1 MNRIIIIDKPIG
13 ISSQGV
19 VSRVKKILNIKKAG
33 HTGTLDPMATGVLP
47 ILIGDAT
54 KLSKYLIEHDKTYVA
69 TVTLGE
75 SRTTGDVEGEVVE
88 RDDFNIKNVSED
100 EIKEVLNS
108 FLGETEQIPSIYS
121 AIKINGKKLYEYARE
136 GEEINIPTR
145 KIFIK
150 SIKLLGIDLDKN
162 SFEYEVEVSK
172 GTYIRTLSEDIA
184 KKLGTVGYMSSLRRT
199 RVDKFDLKKAVT
211 LELLEANRG
220 KEFFENIHF
229 LKAEDVFC
237 SLDKI
242 ILNKRKEELFLNGV
256 KLTFEYPDG
265 LYNIYSIDNKYIGIG
280 IVENNLLKRDVVLKE
295 DIEEQE

>member
-1 MNRIIIIDKPIG
+1 MNRIIIIDKPLK

-19 VSRVKKILNIKKAG
+19 VSRVKKILNVKKAG
-33 HTGTLDPMATGVLP
+33 HTGTLDPMASGVLP
-47 ILIGDAT
+47 ILVGDAT

-88 RDDFNIKNVSED
+88 KDDFDINNITEED
-100 EIKEVLNS
+100 IINVLNS

-150 SIKLLGIDLDKN
+150 SIKLLNINKENN

-184 KKLGTVGYMSSLRRT
+184 KKLGTIGYMSSLRRT

-211 LELLEANRG
+211 LESLEENKG
-220 KEFFENIHF
+220 KEFFENVHF
-229 LKAEDVFC
+229 LKAEDVFS
-237 SLDKI
+237 SLEKI
-242 ILNKRKEELFLNGV
+242 VLNKRKEELFLNGV
-256 KLTFEYPDG
+256 KLTFDFPDG
-265 LYNIYSIDNKYIGIG
+265 IYNIYTFENKYLGIG
-280 IVENNLLKRDVVLKE
+280 IVENKLLKRDV
-295 DIEEQE
+295 IITEE

>member
-1 MNRIIIIDKPIG
+1 MNRIIIIDKPLK
-13 ISSQGV
+13 ISSQGI
-19 VSRVKKILNIKKAG
+19 VSKVKKILNVKKAG
-33 HTGTLDPMATGVLP
+33 HTGTLDPMASGVLP
-47 ILIGDAT
+47 ILVGDAT

-88 RDDFNIKNVSED
+88 KDDFDINNITEED
-100 EIKEVLNS
+100 IINVLNS

-150 SIKLLGIDLDKN
+150 SIKLLNINKENN

-184 KKLGTVGYMSSLRRT
+184 KKLGTIGYMSSLRRT

-211 LELLEANRG
+211 LEALEENKG
-220 KEFFENIHF
+220 KEFFENVHF
-229 LKAEDVFC
+229 LKAEDVFS
-237 SLDKI
+237 SLEKI
-242 ILNKRKEELFLNGV
+242 VLNKRKEELFLNGV
-256 KLTFEYPDG
+256 KLTFDFPDG
-265 LYNIYSIDNKYIGIG
+265 IYNIYTFENKYLGIG
-280 IVENNLLKRDVVLKE
+280 IVENKLLKRDV
-295 DIEEQE
+295 IITEE

>member
-1 MNRIIIIDKPIG
+1 MNRIIIIDKPLK

-19 VSRVKKILNIKKAG
+19 VSRVKKILNVKKAG
-33 HTGTLDPMATGVLP
+33 HTGTLDPMASGVLP
-47 ILIGDAT
+47 ILVGDAT

-69 TVTLGE
+69 TVTLSE

-88 RDDFNIKNVSED
+88 KDDFDINNITEED
-100 EIKEVLNS
+100 IINVLNS

-150 SIKLLGIDLDKN
+150 SIKLLNINKENN

-184 KKLGTVGYMSSLRRT
+184 KKLGTIGYMSSLRRT

-211 LELLEANRG
+211 LEALEENKG
-220 KEFFENIHF
+220 KEFFENVHF
-229 LKAEDVFC
+229 LKAEDVFS
-237 SLDKI
+237 SLEKI
-242 ILNKRKEELFLNGV
+242 VLNKRKEELFLNGV
-256 KLTFEYPDG
+256 KLTFDFPDG
-265 LYNIYSIDNKYIGIG
+265 IYNIYTFENKYLGIG
-280 IVENNLLKRDVVLKE
+280 IVENKLLKRDV
-295 DIEEQE
+295 IITEE

>member
-1 MNRIIIIDKPIG
+1 MNRIIIIDKPLNV
-13 ISSQGV
+13 SSQGV
-19 VSRVKKILNIKKAG
+19 VSRVKKILNVKKTG
-33 HTGTLDPMATGVLP
+33 HTGTLDPMASGVLP
-47 ILIGDAT
+47 ILVGDTT

-88 RDDFNIKNVSED
+88 KDDFDINSITEED
-100 EIKEVLNS
+100 IINVLNS

-150 SIKLLGIDLDKN
+150 SIKLLSVNKEKN
-162 SFEYEVEVSK
+162 SFDYEVEVSK

-184 KKLGTVGYMSSLRRT
+184 KKLGTIGYMSSLRRT

-211 LELLEANRG
+211 LEALEENKG
-220 KEFFENIHF
+220 KEFFENVHF
-229 LKAEDVFC
+229 LKTEDVFS
-237 SLDKI
+237 SLEKI
-242 ILNKRKEELFLNGV
+242 VLNKRKEELFLNGV
-256 KLTFEYPDG
+256 KLTFDFPDG
-265 LYNIYSIDNKYIGIG
+265 IYNIYTFENKYLGIG
-280 IVENNLLKRDVVLKE
+280 IVENKLLKRDV
-295 DIEEQE
+295 IITEE

>member
-1 MNRIIIIDKPIG
+1 MNRIIIIDKPLNV
-13 ISSQGV
+13 SSQGV
-19 VSRVKKILNIKKAG
+19 VSRVKKILNVKKAG
-33 HTGTLDPMATGVLP
+33 HTGTLDPMASGVLP
-47 ILIGDAT
+47 ILVGDTT

-88 RDDFNIKNVSED
+88 KDDFDINSITEED
-100 EIKEVLNS
+100 IINVLNS

-150 SIKLLGIDLDKN
+150 SIKLLSVNKEKK
-162 SFEYEVEVSK
+162 SFDYEVEVSK

-184 KKLGTVGYMSSLRRT
+184 KKLGTIGYMSSLRRT

-211 LELLEANRG
+211 LEALEENKG

-229 LKAEDVFC
+229 LKTEDVFS
-237 SLDKI
+237 SLEKI
-242 ILNKRKEELFLNGV
+242 VLNKRKEELFLNGV
-256 KLTFEYPDG
+256 KLTFDFPDG
-265 LYNIYSIDNKYIGIG
+265 IYNIYTFENKYLGIG
-280 IVENNLLKRDVVLKE
+280 IVENKLLKRDV
-295 DIEEQE
+295 IITEE

>member
-1 MNRIIIIDKPIG
+1 MNRIIIIDKPLK

-19 VSRVKKILNIKKAG
+19 VSRVKKILNVKKAG
-33 HTGTLDPMATGVLP
+33 HTGTLDPMASGVLP
-47 ILIGDAT
+47 ILVGDAT

-88 RDDFNIKNVSED
+88 KDDFDINNITEED
-100 EIKEVLNS
+100 IINVLNS

-150 SIKLLGIDLDKN
+150 SIKLLNINKENN

-184 KKLGTVGYMSSLRRT
+184 KKLGTIGYMSSLRRT

-211 LELLEANRG
+211 LEALEENKG
-220 KEFFENIHF
+220 KEFFENVHF
-229 LKAEDVFC
+229 LKAEDVFS
-237 SLDKI
+237 SLEKI
-242 ILNKRKEELFLNGV
+242 VLNKRKEELFLNGV
-256 KLTFEYPDG
+256 KLTFDFPDG
-265 LYNIYSIDNKYIGIG
+265 IYNIYTFENKYLGIG
-280 IVENNLLKRDVVLKE
+280 IVENKLLKRDV
-295 DIEEQE
+295 IITEE